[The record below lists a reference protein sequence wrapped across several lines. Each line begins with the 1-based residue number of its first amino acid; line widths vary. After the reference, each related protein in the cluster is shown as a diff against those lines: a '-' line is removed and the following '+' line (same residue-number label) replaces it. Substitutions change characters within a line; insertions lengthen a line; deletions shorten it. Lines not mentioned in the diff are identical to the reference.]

1 MYSPLLIFNIHNI
14 QEKFMKNL
22 SIVMRLM
29 FLLMLTTGLAACA
42 GKDKVEATPD
52 NMTELLR
59 QEILDTVADA
69 DRANEAAELATQL
82 RQIFVDAQAQ
92 RKRDIEM
99 FHSIISNMDSTD
111 KDFNTFFDDMN
122 ARTKKR
128 QSQVLIINTKMKS
141 LLTAKEWQQLEDAR
155 EKALKADLKLL

>member
-1 MYSPLLIFNIHNI
+1 MNNI
-14 QEKFMKNL
+14 
-22 SIVMRLM
+22 SRVMRLI
-29 FLLMLTTGLAACA
+29 FLSMLIIGLSACS
-42 GKDKVEATPD
+42 GKDKVEATPA

-59 QEILDTVADA
+59 QEILDTVVDA

-92 RKRDIEM
+92 STKDVAM

-122 ARTKKR
+122 AGTKKR
-128 QSQVLIINTKMKS
+128 QSQVLSINLKMKS
-141 LLTAKEWQQLEDAR
+141 LLTAEEWQQLEDAR